1 MLLLLLIFLLLS
13 SLLSLL
19 LPLLPLFQFICLF
32 SLLLLLWKLLLY
44 TKINKFGNKILN
56 HDKYITTPEFNKLTA
71 EIFAARLRQCDLVN
85 IFGNN
90 LTSFDK
96 RISLNKK
103 KHLKVQKRL
112 NSLITKHYNFLSGRK
127 HFTRNDGSQNMFV
140 YQPTLDTLELKKTKV
155 LIMFLVENQK
165 EFLILNS
172 SYYILTSYIA

>member
-1 MLLLLLIFLLLS
+1 M
-13 SLLSLL
+13 
-19 LPLLPLFQFICLF
+19 
-32 SLLLLLWKLLLY
+32 
-44 TKINKFGNKILN
+44 
-56 HDKYITTPEFNKLTA
+56 
-71 EIFAARLRQCDLVN
+71 N
-85 IFGNN
+85 IFGNK
-90 LTSFDK
+90 LTSFNK

-112 NSLITKHYNFLSGRK
+112 TSLITKHYNFLLGRK

>member
-1 MLLLLLIFLLLS
+1 MEIIF
-13 SLLSLL
+13 
-19 LPLLPLFQFICLF
+19 IY
-32 SLLLLLWKLLLY
+32 K
-44 TKINKFGNKILN
+44 KNEFGNKILN

-71 EIFAARLRQCDLVN
+71 EIFAATLRQCDLVN
-85 IFGNN
+85 IFGNK
-90 LTSFDK
+90 LTCFNK

-112 NSLITKHYNFLSGRK
+112 TSLITKHYNFLLGRK

-155 LIMFLVENQK
+155 LIMFLAENQK